1 MTHLESLQF
10 LIESA
15 AKVAGSENKLAQML
29 GIKQQHVN
37 AWKHGTR
44 TATPEDQA
52 LLAAIAGFDPVQT
65 LARATV
71 EKWEG
76 KPKGDRLRK
85 VLGKLSHQTGVALGF
100 AGAGALAIYSTIG
113 DAIQC
118 ASGKTRKHNERYV
131 KRHRRLKV

>member
-1 MTHLESLQF
+1 MTHLESLQI
-10 LIESA
+10 LIDAA
-15 AKVAGSENKLAQML
+15 AKVAGSENKLAKQL

-37 AWKHGTR
+37 AWKHGLR

-85 VLGKLSHQTGVALGF
+85 VLGKLMPATGAVLGF
-100 AGAGALAIYSTIG
+100 AGAGVLAIYSRMS
-113 DAIQC
+113 DWAIQC
-118 ASGKTRKHNERYV
+118 I
-131 KRHRRLKV
+131 LC